1 MNISIEFREKVE
13 EENYKKEQEEYEK
26 RREQL
31 KVLCE
36 NISEENVEQLIEE
49 SMSIHQTEYLYKIWK
64 YCSEIPR
71 EMNQFNEKLIHYFI
85 EEIQMMLKGSTFRPF
100 IDEQFFHQLLVSV
113 TIEQKNVKY
122 FNQISQLM
130 KKLNSKLKDKS
141 YPSYIPHLGR
151 ILQRLMKEYFQQIE
165 MIYPINQEFLYH
177 LLLSL
182 ILSNNYNTDDL
193 DYNYFVEIH
202 SQCSI
207 ELTFKQICH
216 LIQSCLMSKDS
227 EICVR
232 FIQYLSNIPK
242 EKSEEIDYI
251 IEFLSIIIRSAVYD
265 IEDMNKRIRLK
276 RDILIKNGETIF
288 DLRAKFLIKKSIDD
302 ENDEQSVSL
311 ISQKMDE

>member
-1 MNISIEFREKVE
+1 ME
-13 EENYKKEQEEYEK
+13 EESYKKEQKDYEK

-36 NISEENVEQLIEE
+36 NICEENVEQLIEE

-64 YCSEIPR
+64 YFNEIPR
-71 EMNQFNEKLIHYFI
+71 EMDQLNEKLINYFM
-85 EEIQMMLKGSTFRPF
+85 EIISLMLNGSTFRPF
-100 IDEQFFHQLLVSV
+100 IDEQFFYQLLLSI
-113 TIEQKNVKY
+113 TIEQKKPKY
-122 FNQISQLM
+122 LNQIFHLM

-151 ILQRLMKEYFQQIE
+151 ILQRLIKEHFQQVEKIF
-165 MIYPINQEFLYH
+165 PINQEFVYH
-177 LLLSL
+177 LFLSL

-202 SQCSI
+202 CQCSI
-207 ELTFKQICH
+207 ELTLKQICH

-227 EICVR
+227 QICLR
-232 FIQYLSNIPK
+232 FLQYLSNIPK
-242 EKSEEIDYI
+242 EKNEFIDYI
-251 IEFLSIIIRSAVYD
+251 IEFLSIIIRSTVYD

-276 RDILIKNGETIF
+276 KEILIKNGETIF
-288 DLRAKFLIKKSIDD
+288 DLRAKFLIKKSLDD

-311 ISQKMDE
+311 ISQKSR